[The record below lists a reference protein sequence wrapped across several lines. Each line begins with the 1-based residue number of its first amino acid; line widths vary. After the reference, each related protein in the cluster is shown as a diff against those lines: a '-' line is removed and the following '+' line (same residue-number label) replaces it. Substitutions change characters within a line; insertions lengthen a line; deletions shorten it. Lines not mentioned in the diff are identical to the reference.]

1 MYNLSEKDMIDR
13 IKQCNENKIA
23 ECFKKWENAIDI
35 NTSETIPEG
44 KYFVNI
50 EKVKKRLAGAGEQR
64 ASSVVSGDVKPLVP
78 LIGTLPLAGI
88 LL

>member
-1 MYNLSEKDMIDR
+1 MSL
-13 IKQCNENKIA
+13 NKGGA
-23 ECFKKWENAIDI
+23 VRSPFMPV
-35 NTSETIPEG
+35 PE
-44 KYFVNI
+44 I

-64 ASSVVSGDVKPLVP
+64 ASSVVSGDVKPLVT